1 MSEPMK
7 DELVHLGFKD
17 FLSFT
22 LDKLDDRMLATFLMD
37 HIEVDPLRIVI
48 NGRELPITPQIV
60 KLVLGIPDGNKP
72 LDFVSASDKA
82 FYQKELRDE
91 CVKRGMQNIVSE
103 KRKKNSKIRRFKELK
118 PNEVPRYSRPTFFWN
133 QSCIITAF
141 F

>member
-103 KRKKNSKIRRFKELK
+103 KRRKNSKIRSFKELK
-118 PNEVPRYSRPTFFWN
+118 PNEVPRYSRPTVDGVFW
-133 QSCIITAF
+133 CT
-141 F
+141 